1 MILSAVKFQVL
12 TNGIEVK
19 LQRNALSVIEPPTGN
34 EEDDK
39 FDCENM
45 QWNSSDMGKILGCYF
60 FFFISVIILFQHR
73 FLVSSSVTVRIW
85 NSFQH
90 ACFPDI
96 NSRVDAFGHTITL
109 NFLETR
115 SITLSFKQV
124 KIKSVLLLCHSSF
137 SLFYA

>member
-90 ACFPDI
+90 ACLPDI
-96 NSRVDAFGHTITL
+96 K
-109 NFLETR
+109 
-115 SITLSFKQV
+115 FKNRCFW
-124 KIKSVLLLCHSSF
+124 SYHNT
-137 SLFYA
+137 

>member
-1 MILSAVKFQVL
+1 VILSAVKFQVL

-60 FFFISVIILFQHR
+60 FFHFNHHPISTY
-73 FLVSSSVTVRIW
+73 VS
-85 NSFQH
+85 
-90 ACFPDI
+90 CF
-96 NSRVDAFGHTITL
+96 
-109 NFLETR
+109 
-115 SITLSFKQV
+115 FKY
-124 KIKSVLLLCHSSF
+124 HSSCLE
-137 SLFYA
+137 LFPT

>member
-1 MILSAVKFQVL
+1 VILSAVKFQVL

-60 FFFISVIILFQHR
+60 FFSFQSSSCFNIGFLFLQVSQ
-73 FLVSSSVTVRIW
+73 FVFGTLSNMLVSLI
-85 NSFQH
+85 
-90 ACFPDI
+90 
-96 NSRVDAFGHTITL
+96 
-109 NFLETR
+109 
-115 SITLSFKQV
+115 
-124 KIKSVLLLCHSSF
+124 
-137 SLFYA
+137 

>member
-1 MILSAVKFQVL
+1 VILSAVKFQVL

-60 FFFISVIILFQHR
+60 FFFISVIILFQHM
-73 FLVSSSVTVRIW
+73 FLVSLSITVR
-85 NSFQH
+85 
-90 ACFPDI
+90 
-96 NSRVDAFGHTITL
+96 VFG
-109 NFLETR
+109 
-115 SITLSFKQV
+115 TLSNMLV
-124 KIKSVLLLCHSSF
+124 
-137 SLFYA
+137 SLI

>member
-1 MILSAVKFQVL
+1 LIFCLQFALNPKQNVILSAVKFQVL

-60 FFFISVIILFQHR
+60 FFHFSHHP
-73 FLVSSSVTVRIW
+73 VST
-85 NSFQH
+85 
-90 ACFPDI
+90 
-96 NSRVDAFGHTITL
+96 
-109 NFLETR
+109 
-115 SITLSFKQV
+115 
-124 KIKSVLLLCHSSF
+124 
-137 SLFYA
+137 

>member
-60 FFFISVIILFQHR
+60 FFFISVIILFQHM
-73 FLVSSSVTVRIW
+73 FLVSLSITVR
-85 NSFQH
+85 
-90 ACFPDI
+90 
-96 NSRVDAFGHTITL
+96 VFG
-109 NFLETR
+109 
-115 SITLSFKQV
+115 TLSNMHV
-124 KIKSVLLLCHSSF
+124 
-137 SLFYA
+137 SLI